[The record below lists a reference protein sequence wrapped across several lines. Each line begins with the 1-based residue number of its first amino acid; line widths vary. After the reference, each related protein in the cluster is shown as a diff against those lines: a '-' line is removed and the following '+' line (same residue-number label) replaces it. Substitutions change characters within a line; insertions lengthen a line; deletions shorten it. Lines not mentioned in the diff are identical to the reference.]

1 MRCLCRADRPRALL
15 RARPP
20 SGRSGCG
27 DDILAGHGRRRYS
40 SGGRTTR
47 KGSTEARAWS
57 SEKGT
62 LGQKRSVRTH
72 AVSDWRAA
80 AISIPT
86 LFRVKQGLSTKAA
99 VEASYG
105 GLGGRWKR
113 GY

>member
-1 MRCLCRADRPRALL
+1 MRNLRPADPGVATMFLPGMVDDGV
-15 RARPP
+15 AVVV
-20 SGRSGCG
+20 GR
-27 DDILAGHGRRRYS
+27 LER
-40 SGGRTTR
+40 
-47 KGSTEARAWS
+47 GSTEARARS